1 MEIIK
6 FKDFFKVNE
15 GVETPE
21 EYVKTA
27 LMKIKSKLEKM
38 FGDSN
43 PDKVDKIG
51 DRNDREKQGQS
62 LQGLELQS
70 CEMSSYSK
78 LQDSVKIK
86 YSDAEY
92 LYDLTI
98 FINLE
103 EAIPEDDTQEFSD
116 DDIKK
121 CHIKFKKYD
130 LENFDLIGETTKE
143 MDIKD
148 INEDFLVSLKID
160 IDKEFDEDEEELQI
174 ETEEE

>member
-1 MEIIK
+1 MEVIK
-6 FKDFFKVNE
+6 FKDFIKINE
-15 GVETPE
+15 SGDTPE

-51 DRNDREKQGQS
+51 DSDTREKQGQS

-70 CEMSSYSK
+70 CEMSAYSK

-103 EAIPEDDTQEFSD
+103 EAIPEDETKQFSD
-116 DDIKK
+116 EDIKK
-121 CHIKFKKYD
+121 CHIKFKKYELD
-130 LENFDLIGETTKE
+130 NFDLIGETTKE
-143 MDIKD
+143 IDIKD

-160 IDKEFDEDEEELQI
+160 IDKEFDEKEEELEI
-174 ETEEE
+174 ETE